1 MLQFDTY
8 LCIQAVLLCTFF
20 VKLIKLKDDLQKI
33 SRYDLKNQRKSV
45 PSTVSE
51 SLAYALIHLG
61 AFGSAEARF
70 HSKNLILPYFS
81 SLSMVA
87 ISVPFPEKGLRAVY
101 WKPHT
106 HIFRPET
113 RATKIKEVGPKA
125 HFWAPTAALEAQ
137 YLQGGTPTNQPNTIG
152 WGCYRSVLG
161 VFWAPLSQMTFTPP
175 HFYPKYVIWSKVI
188 FLVED
193 PFIW

>member
-1 MLQFDTY
+1 MYTGSLA
-8 LCIQAVLLCTFF
+8 LTFF

-61 AFGSAEARF
+61 AFGSAEARL

-87 ISVPFPEKGLRAVY
+87 ISVPIPEKGLRAV
-101 WKPHT
+101 
-106 HIFRPET
+106 
-113 RATKIKEVGPKA
+113 
-125 HFWAPTAALEAQ
+125 
-137 YLQGGTPTNQPNTIG
+137 
-152 WGCYRSVLG
+152 
-161 VFWAPLSQMTFTPP
+161 
-175 HFYPKYVIWSKVI
+175 
-188 FLVED
+188 
-193 PFIW
+193 